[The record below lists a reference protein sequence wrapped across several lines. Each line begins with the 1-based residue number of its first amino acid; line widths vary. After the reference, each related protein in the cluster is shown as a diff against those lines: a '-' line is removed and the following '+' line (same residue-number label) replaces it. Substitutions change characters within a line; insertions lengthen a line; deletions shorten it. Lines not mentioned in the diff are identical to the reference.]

1 MTDRELLQQALDV
14 LEDVFEVNDWTT
26 YNKTIEALRT
36 RLAQPEKEW
45 VCLTDDEIRIIATYG
60 RTNFS
65 KPAHEEFA
73 RSIEARLKDKNDLG

>member
-1 MTDRELLQQALDV
+1 MTDRELLQQALDELLHLSDGLDAV
-14 LEDVFEVNDWTT
+14 EII
-26 YNKTIEALRT
+26 KALQT